1 MFELNGKDPTLLFLH
16 NFDVYSNS
24 SLLETNACLFGRT
37 APFLKAELGDS
48 LVFQTRV
55 VKYFFQNFIK

>member
-1 MFELNGKDPTLLFLH
+1 MFELNGKDPTLLFKH

-37 APFLKAELGDS
+37 APFL
-48 LVFQTRV
+48 
-55 VKYFFQNFIK
+55 